1 MSLSSIRI
9 IIKDIIEYFMI
20 FHVYKGL
27 QNLKLYYWI
36 VIISL
41 YQQQCAM
48 LSKQNTNNSLLRC
61 VYYYRRMA

>member
-27 QNLKLYYWI
+27 QNLKLYY
-36 VIISL
+36 
-41 YQQQCAM
+41 
-48 LSKQNTNNSLLRC
+48 
-61 VYYYRRMA
+61 